1 MPEKAVV
8 GETRT
13 RKHIMNLIR
22 DGALPSPITSA
33 LCSDKSCYAC
43 YVALEILAG
52 NEDQAKTGGKSAT
65 AIAAYI
71 GDHPEQKPTEK
82 KNAEEEQKN
91 SKPSDWKGKLYGA
104 WKAAVPSQLRRSL
117 AIGTPASKKEGRN
130 SDFVKRSRH
139 TNACYSCRSKYDSL
153 YQEFSLYR
161 YPQEPN
167 ELGAPLLRYD
177 GGTTTLSDGAIVSR
191 LFHIYINGQ
200 NGPARTYYRRHP
212 YLGVLSKT
220 ILTDVALLELIDAPA
235 TTLVDFY
242 KLQVTGFV
250 HEVEANGTRFWARG
264 SIFCDVE
271 IMSPCMIEAAVAVR
285 SVALEPENHERKI
298 VSCVETI
305 QKWLN
310 IMGLDKKGFTV
321 KTAFPCNGSERPKVH
336 A

>member
-1 MPEKAVV
+1 MRVIPA
-8 GETRT
+8 
-13 RKHIMNLIR
+13 
-22 DGALPSPITSA
+22 DPSTI
-33 LCSDKSCYAC
+33 
-43 YVALEILAG
+43 VFI
-52 NEDQAKTGGKSAT
+52 
-65 AIAAYI
+65 
-71 GDHPEQKPTEK
+71 
-82 KNAEEEQKN
+82 
-91 SKPSDWKGKLYGA
+91 
-104 WKAAVPSQLRRSL
+104 
-117 AIGTPASKKEGRN
+117 
-130 SDFVKRSRH
+130 
-139 TNACYSCRSKYDSL
+139 
-153 YQEFSLYR
+153 R

-167 ELGAPLLRYD
+167 ELGVPLLRYD

-200 NGPARTYYRRHP
+200 NGSARTYYRRHP

-321 KTAFPCNGSERPKVH
+321 KTAFPCNGSERPKLVLLIGDLHIPHREHNLSAKFRKLLVPNKMQHVLCTGNLCNRESVDYLRSLSSDVH
-336 A
+336 VVRGDFDDESLKYPDTKVVTVGQFRLGLVHGHQIIPWGDEALRAAAVPAGRLRVKYI